1 MDRQQMS
8 SVSSV
13 ERAEINS
20 EVWKALRACRPAF
33 VGVAVFSA
41 VINILSLTGSIFM
54 LQVYDRVIPSRS
66 GATLVGLSLIAL
78 AAYLFQG
85 ALDAFRARM
94 LARIGAKFD
103 ELLAARVFDTLTTF
117 SLFGVR
123 TGVTTQGIRDLDQ
136 VRSFLSGAG
145 PTALF
150 DFPWMPLFFVACF
163 LLHPWIGVLTF
174 VGGLAL
180 VSLTVLTEL
189 RVRNPSKSA
198 TMSGAARH
206 TIVEMAMRNAETLK
220 AMGMDRTLGERFAMA
235 NARYVDDGLS
245 ATDVSSTIGSA
256 AKVFRAILQS
266 AVLALGAYLAISNEM
281 SAGGMIAAMILTSRA
296 LAPIEV
302 AVAHWK
308 SFVAARQGFERLEK
322 TLKLVGSRD
331 EQLSLPRPRAKLVVS
346 DLSVGAPGQARPI
359 IQNISFEL
367 SAGQGLGVIGPSASG
382 KSTLARALIGVWS
395 PSRGSVRLDGASLDQ
410 WDSSALGSHIGYL
423 PQDIE
428 LFDGTVAE
436 NIARFGRDASP
447 ENVIKAARAADAHEM
462 ILQLPQGYNTKV
474 GNAGAALSGGQRQRI
489 GLARALYGDPFLVVL
504 DEPNSNLDSEGEEA
518 LVRALHAVREWG
530 GVVVL
535 VTHRPTALAGVD
547 QVAMMAN
554 GQIAAIGRRDEVLKA
569 VLRPRGVPSVRAATA
584 AG

>member
-1 MDRQQMS
+1 
-8 SVSSV
+8 
-13 ERAEINS
+13 
-20 EVWKALRACRPAF
+20 
-33 VGVAVFSA
+33 
-41 VINILSLTGSIFM
+41 
-54 LQVYDRVIPSRS
+54 
-66 GATLVGLSLIAL
+66 
-78 AAYLFQG
+78 
-85 ALDAFRARM
+85 
-94 LARIGAKFD
+94 
-103 ELLAARVFDTLTTF
+103 
-117 SLFGVR
+117 
-123 TGVTTQGIRDLDQ
+123 
-136 VRSFLSGAG
+136 
-145 PTALF
+145 
-150 DFPWMPLFFVACF
+150 
-163 LLHPWIGVLTF
+163 
-174 VGGLAL
+174 
-180 VSLTVLTEL
+180 
-189 RVRNPSKSA
+189 
-198 TMSGAARH
+198 MSGAARH

-547 QVAMMAN
+547 QVAMMAH

-569 VLRPRGVPSVRAATA
+569 VLRPRAVPSVRAATA